1 MTYLLIFLV
10 LTILLKIVGIIN
22 ISYTELAGYA
32 LIFYGIGTV
41 YISMGKKKRNLLFIG
56 AVLFLIGVELII
68 TNNYD
73 FLKLSNVVLPSIFF
87 ILGTAFL
94 VLFIDDLSNRLLLVI
109 SIIFL
114 ISGAFFFTKLGTFN
128 FSDFLKSTLSIM
140 LKYWPILIIVTALI
154 LLLKKDNKE

>member
-1 MTYLLIFLV
+1 MLSV
-10 LTILLKIVGIIN
+10 LLKIVGIIN

-41 YISMGKKKRNLLFIG
+41 YISMGKKKRNLLFMG

-68 TNNYD
+68 VNNYD
-73 FLKLSNVVLPSIFF
+73 FLSLSNVVLPSIFF
-87 ILGTAFL
+87 ILGTAFMI
-94 VLFIDDLSNRLLLVI
+94 LFIDDLSNRLLLVI

-114 ISGAFFFTKLGTFN
+114 ISGIFFFAKLGTFN
-128 FSDFLKSTLSIM
+128 FSNFLKSTLSIT
-140 LKYWPILIIVTALI
+140 LKYWPVIIIVTALI